1 MEQVFLAEWQKLQS
15 TIYDTLHFRIWLVF
29 HHYIRA
35 VFKKMGFIETY
46 LKVITLSF
54 LIGVSKS
61 KHSQFS
67 IKGMSLL
74 QT

>member
-1 MEQVFLAEWQKLQS
+1 
-15 TIYDTLHFRIWLVF
+15 
-29 HHYIRA
+29 
-35 VFKKMGFIETY
+35 MGFIEAY